1 MTTTTKALNK
11 IHIIAMARHA
21 GLAFQDADAIFLN
34 DLAGEKEVLAFA
46 RMIERASQPQ
56 TDDETKLRQGPRV

>member
-1 MTTTTKALNK
+1 MPTTTKALNK

-46 RMIERASQPQ
+46 RLIERASQPQ
-56 TDDETKLRQGPRV
+56 ADDGKTKD

>member
-1 MTTTTKALNK
+1 MTTSTKALNK

-46 RMIERASQPQ
+46 RMIEHASQSRTNEGEAKQ
-56 TDDETKLRQGPRV
+56 